1 MEFGLVSIRMLTRLR
16 LQELTGAGRR
26 CVCWRG
32 REGGGA
38 GGSRGAGP
46 RNMEWGRDAA
56 TTGRGREGE
65 RSGKLVDGGRVG
77 GCVDGCPEQ
86 RRMSRWV
93 GGLKK
98 ACSVE

>member
-1 MEFGLVSIRMLTRLR
+1 
-16 LQELTGAGRR
+16 
-26 CVCWRG
+26 
-32 REGGGA
+32 
-38 GGSRGAGP
+38 
-46 RNMEWGRDAA
+46 MEWGRDAA

-65 RSGKLVDGGRVG
+65 RSGKLVDGGRVD

-98 ACSVE
+98 ACPVE